1 MVLPHYGM
9 GLVDVCVCVCEIFFC
24 YLLFYAISLFLV
36 PSLLIVVIT
45 VGVTHDYYVYG
56 HDL

>member
-9 GLVDVCVCVCEIFFC
+9 GLVDVCVYVK
-24 YLLFYAISLFLV
+24 YSSAICCFMQFSLFLV